1 LFAHAIT
8 RLGGGRASTFPAL
21 VPIFSL
27 IIGFLVLGVVPTAA
41 QLIGLAIVLVG
52 FRFMLKQ

>member
-1 LFAHAIT
+1 M
-8 RLGGGRASTFPAL
+8 
-21 VPIFSL
+21 

-52 FRFMLKQ
+52 FRFMLKR